1 MSFFMEEFR
10 ILLGLLPEA
19 WERTTSLSGE
29 AKDVL
34 NVIVVGMFHAIEIHV
49 IRALLNVF

>member
-1 MSFFMEEFR
+1 M
-10 ILLGLLPEA
+10 
-19 WERTTSLSGE
+19 SLSGE

-49 IRALLNVF
+49 IRALLNVFRTFWSVQKLTFGSM